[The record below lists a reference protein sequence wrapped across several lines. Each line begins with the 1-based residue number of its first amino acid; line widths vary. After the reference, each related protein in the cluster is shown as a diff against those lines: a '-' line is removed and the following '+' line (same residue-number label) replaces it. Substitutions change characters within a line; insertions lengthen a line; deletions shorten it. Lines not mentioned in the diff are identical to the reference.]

1 VHGNYRPSAGVEIDA
16 RPIPGSQR
24 LVATVGPHHGW
35 SFGALV
41 IVNPDVRDDDNLAPL
56 KRLVADVGFPEDE
69 QSRDPIRSYGQAW
82 PLSEDYYLC
91 VYRCERDRSYGL
103 YLLDAFGNREL
114 IWRDKELHSLSP
126 MPVKAM
132 PVPPVVLEL
141 PRTGQA
147 SPSEATV
154 AVVDVYDSLRPWPQ
168 DDKIAALRIMQLF
181 PMPYSTSRVQGSLY
195 PGPRIQEG
203 GDSVPLTRASLG
215 TVPVEPDGSAHFV
228 VPAGKPLFFQ
238 ALDAKGLAIT
248 SMRSETH
255 FLPGERATC
264 RGCHEPKHTAPPSRG
279 EPARLAMRRP
289 PSRLKPEVNE
299 NAPISFPR
307 LVQPVL
313 DKHCVAC
320 HAKNADKAPGLGR
333 SLMTNKHG
341 LTFGAKYFESYVNLL
356 PYATYGYEGDSKR
369 TIPGKFG
376 ARASKLYGLLSK
388 GHHDVKLSTDE
399 MRRLTLWLD
408 SMSQFYGVYDA
419 EGQQAE
425 LRGEY
430 AKPPLE

>member
-1 VHGNYRPSAGVEIDA
+1 
-16 RPIPGSQR
+16 

-41 IVNPDVRDDDNLAPL
+41 IVDPNVRDDDDLAPL
-56 KRLVADVGFPEDE
+56 KRLTADVGFPEGE
-69 QSRDPIRSYGQAW
+69 ENCNPIRSYGQAW
-82 PLSEDYYLC
+82 PLSEDYHLC

-114 IWRDKELHSLSP
+114 IWRDKELHCLSP

-132 PVPPVVLEL
+132 PIPPVVPEL
-141 PRTGQA
+141 ARTKA
-147 SPSEATV
+147 EAPAEATV
-154 AVVDVYDSLRPWPQ
+154 AVMDVYESLRPWPQ
-168 DDKIAALRIMQLF
+168 DAKIAALRIMQFF
-181 PMPYSTSRVQGSLY
+181 PMPYSTGKVQNGLY
-195 PGPRIQEG
+195 PGPRIKEG

-215 TVPVEPDGSAHFV
+215 TVPVEADGSAHFV

-255 FLPGERATC
+255 FLPGERTTC
-264 RGCHEPKHTAPPSRG
+264 QGCHEPKHNAPPLRG
-279 EPARLAMRRP
+279 EPARLAMRRE
-289 PSRLKPEVNE
+289 PSRIQQEVNGA
-299 NAPISFPR
+299 APISFPR

-320 HAKNADKAPGLGR
+320 HARNAGKAPGLER
-333 SLMTNKHG
+333 SLMANKHG
-341 LTFGAKYFESYVNLL
+341 ITLGARFYASYVNLL
-356 PYATYGYEGDSKR
+356 PYAIYGYGDAKR
-369 TIPGKFG
+369 TIPGQFG
-376 ARASKLYGLLSK
+376 ARASKLYELLSK
-388 GHHDVKLSTDE
+388 GHHEVKLSAEE

-408 SMSQFYGVYDA
+408 SMSLFYGVYDA
-419 EGQQAE
+419 DGQQAE
-425 LRGEY
+425 LRGQY